1 MPSWQCKSLQLGHKS
16 FNAIGPCILFT
27 LDNGDTTV
35 SVVVKLRN
43 VIGVSSFDELREV
56 VVDERRVEAWRLP
69 AVGVV
74 RDVGVENF
82 GDSIAGAIGHRRVTD
97 AKVDANDVAA
107 NVVNVFPLKQK
118 LYFIQNAII
127 NIINGKFLWVILGI
141 FVYSIVNKLSF

>member
-97 AKVDANDVAA
+97 AKVDADDVAA
-107 NVVNVFPLKQK
+107 HDDDDDDNHEDVDGWLMMVLM
-118 LYFIQNAII
+118 IDADGDDDDIDDDDE
-127 NIINGKFLWVILGI
+127 
-141 FVYSIVNKLSF
+141 